1 MINICVSY
9 GRLAYAYR
17 MSKRKS
23 SSPPSDQNGKKVGR
37 RSYTPISDALSQPNT
52 LADNEFSEGIAR
64 FNLLSLLSQCMK
76 KERRSDG
83 VELVQILMTLLVW
96 PVLNSSSI
104 HCYCSELCQ
113 YIWIN
118 AKKLRRP
125 ADVIYDFWAR
135 EDINWR
141 KWACKVSRKVGDKI
155 NLGNPEKQAF
165 IVDDTLKARRG
176 KKVEGSSRHFD
187 HNSGTSMQGHQVLE
201 LGISGE
207 AGFIPVDQHIYT
219 GECNAIGKTPDKD
232 FKDGRSAAAQD
243 MKRAVDENKHQL
255 LSGMIKRAIKAG
267 HKAAYVLGDAWFGTK
282 ANIAMALENGLKA
295 IFQMK
300 RGKLTYRF
308 QGKQY
313 TAHALHTKFERKMK
327 ASSKARYKTVRIEAE
342 INLETSST
350 AKPRW
355 QLVVLILSAPK
366 EEIHDNWVIF
376 LTTDTDASVEQIL
389 EIYAL
394 RWSIEVYFKEVKQN
408 FGFLAE
414 QSGKYQVAYASI
426 HLAAV
431 RYLLIF
437 EAMQRNG
444 NISFGE
450 QRDLQSGKLLVMS
463 YANLLWGLFRAII
476 TGVFEQLEEEIG
488 KEMIEKLTDGIDGA
502 VDLILN
508 DALHMSSSQ
517 VRELQRAEA
526 AGAI

>member
-1 MINICVSY
+1 M
-9 GRLAYAYR
+9 AYAYR

-23 SSPPSDQNGKKVGR
+23 SSPPSGQNGEKIGR

-52 LADNEFSEGIAR
+52 LADNVFSEGIAR

-96 PVLNSSSI
+96 PVLNFSSI

-113 YIWIN
+113 YIWIS
-118 AKKLRRP
+118 AKKLLRP

-141 KWACKVSRKVGDKI
+141 KWACMVSRKVANKI

-165 IVDDTLKARRG
+165 IVDDTLKARLG

-201 LGISGE
+201 LGIAGE
-207 AGFIPVDQHIYT
+207 AGVIPVDQHIYT
-219 GECNAIGKTPDKD
+219 GECNAIGKAPDKN

-308 QGKQY
+308 KGKQY
-313 TAHALHTKFERKMK
+313 TANALHTKFERKMK
-327 ASSKARYKTVRIEAE
+327 ASE
-342 INLETSST
+342 
-350 AKPRW
+350 
-355 QLVVLILSAPK
+355 
-366 EEIHDNWVIF
+366 
-376 LTTDTDASVEQIL
+376 
-389 EIYAL
+389 
-394 RWSIEVYFKEVKQN
+394 
-408 FGFLAE
+408 
-414 QSGKYQVAYASI
+414 
-426 HLAAV
+426 
-431 RYLLIF
+431 
-437 EAMQRNG
+437 MQR
-444 NISFGE
+444 IFGPIF
-450 QRDLQSGKLLVMS
+450 
-463 YANLLWGLFRAII
+463 A
-476 TGVFEQLEEEIG
+476 
-488 KEMIEKLTDGIDGA
+488 
-502 VDLILN
+502 
-508 DALHMSSSQ
+508 
-517 VRELQRAEA
+517 
-526 AGAI
+526 

>member
-1 MINICVSY
+1 M
-9 GRLAYAYR
+9 
-17 MSKRKS
+17 
-23 SSPPSDQNGKKVGR
+23 
-37 RSYTPISDALSQPNT
+37 
-52 LADNEFSEGIAR
+52 
-64 FNLLSLLSQCMK
+64 
-76 KERRSDG
+76 
-83 VELVQILMTLLVW
+83 
-96 PVLNSSSI
+96 
-104 HCYCSELCQ
+104 
-113 YIWIN
+113 
-118 AKKLRRP
+118 
-125 ADVIYDFWAR
+125 
-135 EDINWR
+135 
-141 KWACKVSRKVGDKI
+141 
-155 NLGNPEKQAF
+155 
-165 IVDDTLKARRG
+165 
-176 KKVEGSSRHFD
+176 
-187 HNSGTSMQGHQVLE
+187 
-201 LGISGE
+201 
-207 AGFIPVDQHIYT
+207 
-219 GECNAIGKTPDKD
+219 
-232 FKDGRSAAAQD
+232 
-243 MKRAVDENKHQL
+243 
-255 LSGMIKRAIKAG
+255 
-267 HKAAYVLGDAWFGTK
+267 
-282 ANIAMALENGLKA
+282 
-295 IFQMK
+295 
-300 RGKLTYRF
+300 
-308 QGKQY
+308 
-313 TAHALHTKFERKMK
+313 
-327 ASSKARYKTVRIEAE
+327 
-342 INLETSST
+342 ETSST

-355 QLVVLILSAPK
+355 QLFVLILSAPK

-488 KEMIEKLTDGIDGA
+488 KEMIEKLTAGIDGA

-526 AGAI
+526 AGVI

>member
-1 MINICVSY
+1 
-9 GRLAYAYR
+9 
-17 MSKRKS
+17 
-23 SSPPSDQNGKKVGR
+23 
-37 RSYTPISDALSQPNT
+37 
-52 LADNEFSEGIAR
+52 
-64 FNLLSLLSQCMK
+64 MK

-96 PVLNSSSI
+96 PVQKSPSI

-113 YIWIN
+113 YMWI
-118 AKKLRRP
+118 KSEKLRRP

-141 KWACKVSRKVGDKI
+141 KWACKVSRIVANKI

-165 IVDDTLKARRG
+165 VVDDTLKARRG
-176 KKVEGSSRHFD
+176 KKVEGTSRHFD
-187 HNSGTSMQGHQVLE
+187 HNSGTSVQGNQILE
-201 LGISGE
+201 LGIAGE
-207 AGFIPVDQHIYT
+207 NGFIPVDQHTYT
-219 GECNAIGKTPDKD
+219 GECNAIRKAPYKE

-255 LSGMIKRAIKAG
+255 LNGMIKRAIKAG
-267 HKAAYVLGDAWFGTK
+267 HKAVYVLGDAWFGTK

-300 RGKLTYRF
+300 RGKLNYRF
-308 QGKQY
+308 KRKTY
-313 TAHALHTKFERKMK
+313 TANELHTKFARKMK
-327 ASSKARYKTVRIEAE
+327 ATSRKARYKTVRIEAE
-342 INLETSST
+342 INLETSAT

-355 QLVVLILSAPK
+355 QAVILILSAPK
-366 EEIHDNWVIF
+366 DGIHDNWVIF
-376 LTTDTDASVEQIL
+376 LATDTDASVEQIL

-431 RYLLIF
+431 RYLIIF

-450 QRDLQSGKLLVMS
+450 QRDLQTGKLLILS
-463 YANLLWGLFRAII
+463 YASLLWGLFRAII
-476 TGVFEQLEEEIG
+476 SGVFEQFQEEMG
-488 KEMIEKLTDGIDGA
+488 KELIEKLTEGIDGA
-502 VDLILN
+502 VESFLN
-508 DALHMSSSQ
+508 DALHMSPSQ
-517 VRELQRAEA
+517 IQGLQRAEA
-526 AGAI
+526 AEAL

>member
-1 MINICVSY
+1 
-9 GRLAYAYR
+9 
-17 MSKRKS
+17 
-23 SSPPSDQNGKKVGR
+23 
-37 RSYTPISDALSQPNT
+37 
-52 LADNEFSEGIAR
+52 
-64 FNLLSLLSQCMK
+64 
-76 KERRSDG
+76 
-83 VELVQILMTLLVW
+83 
-96 PVLNSSSI
+96 
-104 HCYCSELCQ
+104 
-113 YIWIN
+113 
-118 AKKLRRP
+118 
-125 ADVIYDFWAR
+125 
-135 EDINWR
+135 
-141 KWACKVSRKVGDKI
+141 
-155 NLGNPEKQAF
+155 
-165 IVDDTLKARRG
+165 
-176 KKVEGSSRHFD
+176 
-187 HNSGTSMQGHQVLE
+187 
-201 LGISGE
+201 
-207 AGFIPVDQHIYT
+207 
-219 GECNAIGKTPDKD
+219 
-232 FKDGRSAAAQD
+232 
-243 MKRAVDENKHQL
+243 
-255 LSGMIKRAIKAG
+255 
-267 HKAAYVLGDAWFGTK
+267 
-282 ANIAMALENGLKA
+282 
-295 IFQMK
+295 
-300 RGKLTYRF
+300 
-308 QGKQY
+308 
-313 TAHALHTKFERKMK
+313 
-327 ASSKARYKTVRIEAE
+327 VRIEAE